1 MNEVIIDLEPWQ
13 RFGQSWVIVIAFG
26 FLVVYGVLGYTGLW
40 KRAKKF
46 LDQKIARVLHA
57 LFTIGL
63 GVFVLNAIMLAVKP
77 PETLYLRAMEKY
89 RVSGRSG
96 TDLYVAFDRK
106 PNGLRV
112 TVNSVAFSTINIGQ
126 CYRVEFVTGIAT
138 PNGYGIGLDRI
149 VTANDTE
156 CE

>member
-1 MNEVIIDLEPWQ
+1 
-13 RFGQSWVIVIAFG
+13 
-26 FLVVYGVLGYTGLW
+26 
-40 KRAKKF
+40 
-46 LDQKIARVLHA
+46 
-57 LFTIGL
+57 
-63 GVFVLNAIMLAVKP
+63 
-77 PETLYLRAMEKY
+77 
-89 RVSGRSG
+89 
-96 TDLYVAFDRK
+96 
-106 PNGLRV
+106 V

>member
-1 MNEVIIDLEPWQ
+1 
-13 RFGQSWVIVIAFG
+13 
-26 FLVVYGVLGYTGLW
+26 
-40 KRAKKF
+40 
-46 LDQKIARVLHA
+46 
-57 LFTIGL
+57 
-63 GVFVLNAIMLAVKP
+63 MLAVKP